1 MSRPYE
7 SGVTRTSTAGY
18 SGFPAY
24 SRIYRQ
30 RGSSTVSRRSKP
42 SSRTALM
49 GEQPNPWDL
58 LQPQDATSRH
68 RGAKPCRRC
77 DALQLLAVQTI
88 PSSPFGFGDGGVL
101 WKPQIWPAP
110 PAMTSISRA
119 HARSRYGGSLSS
131 RPATFPRYCPPTE
144 CHGFHRYEPLCTAR
158 SLERGATIDSWARSA
173 CYPRGSFYPLSD
185 GLSIQ
190 SRRIT
195 MPDFRPCSAC
205 QPHSQA
211 PLRHYTPKPDFHPG

>member
-1 MSRPYE
+1 
-7 SGVTRTSTAGY
+7 
-18 SGFPAY
+18 
-24 SRIYRQ
+24 
-30 RGSSTVSRRSKP
+30 
-42 SSRTALM
+42 M

-77 DALQLLAVQTI
+77 DAPQFLAAQTI
-88 PSSPFGFGDGGVL
+88 PSSPHRRWWRVMEAVDLAVIGQNLHLSRCEKSLQGQSSAAGRLPSVLPTGRGPGGL
-101 WKPQIWPAP
+101 
-110 PAMTSISRA
+110 
-119 HARSRYGGSLSS
+119 
-131 RPATFPRYCPPTE
+131 
-144 CHGFHRYEPLCTAR
+144 HRYEPLCTAR
-158 SLERGATIDSWARSA
+158 SLERGATVDSWARSA

>member
-1 MSRPYE
+1 MTPLNLPTPTTDRD
-7 SGVTRTSTAGY
+7 R
-18 SGFPAY
+18 
-24 SRIYRQ
+24 
-30 RGSSTVSRRSKP
+30 TVSRRSEP
-42 SSRTALM
+42 SSRAAFM

-77 DALQLLAVQTI
+77 DALQLLAAQTI
-88 PSSPFGFGDGGVL
+88 PL
-101 WKPQIWPAP
+101 
-110 PAMTSISRA
+110 
-119 HARSRYGGSLSS
+119 SLSRQWRLMEVVDLVVIDQNFHPS
-131 RPATFPRYCPPTE
+131 RLREVVTGEACNDCKQPSLGIAHYC
-144 CHGFHRYEPLCTAR
+144 GFHRYEPLCTAR

-205 QPHSQA
+205 GPHSQA